1 MMTDDTTTAQPLR
14 LYSQTPTDDRGNFH
28 YQGDLHRA
36 GEALADLCR
45 RIERHLATTFDDSR
59 FGLRSETFAGGRK
72 ITVELV
78 DHPADLTAEA
88 DRHIFEVM
96 VRDQIERFGFTRSNV
111 YQDYLSCAFYSEVRI
126 GKTYWA
132 ALAARRGTAHPVE
145 QKLTLAAFRK
155 TIKPGDTM
163 TLVHA
168 PFATRNLGVART
180 VEKVRSVDLVIGGS
194 HLGYPRATGFACDGR
209 MVRIA
214 IGSERDPDA
223 HLLYEWDRKAA

>member
-1 MMTDDTTTAQPLR
+1 MTDATAPAQPLR
-14 LYSQTPTDDRGNFH
+14 LHSQIPTDDRGNFH

-36 GEALADLCR
+36 GEALPDLCG
-45 RIERHLATTFDDSR
+45 RIERHLATAFADSR
-59 FGLRSETFAGGRK
+59 FALRSETFAGGRK
-72 ITVELV
+72 ITVELL
-78 DHPADLTAEA
+78 DHPRDLTAPD
-88 DRHIFEVM
+88 DRSAFDVA
-96 VRDQIERFGFTRSNV
+96 VRDQIERFGFTRFNF

-126 GKTYWA
+126 GQAYWT
-132 ALAARRGTAHPVE
+132 ALAARRGAAHPVE

-168 PFATRNLGVART
+168 PWPNRNLGVVRT

-194 HLGYPRATGFACDGR
+194 HLGYPRAAGFACDGR

-214 IGSERDPDA
+214 MGDERNPDA
-223 HLLYEWDRKAA
+223 HLLYEWARRAA